1 MVCYLLVLDLLPQLT
16 SYLSHSKAA
25 LHSATPLWLSSH
37 NGDSGIVQSERKRRR
52 WRMAGQMQTDLQCV
66 RAPRQLAVSTPSPD
80 IRPSRER
87 EPPLRDTEL
96 EIIGVTC
103 TDLYRRVQTCTNV

>member
-1 MVCYLLVLDLLPQLT
+1 
-16 SYLSHSKAA
+16 
-25 LHSATPLWLSSH
+25 
-37 NGDSGIVQSERKRRR
+37 
-52 WRMAGQMQTDLQCV
+52 MAGQMQTDLQCV
-66 RAPRQLAVSTPSPD
+66 RAPRQLAVNTPSPD

-87 EPPLRDTEL
+87 EPPLRDTQL